1 MSTAAVVTRVGR
13 ELGSIC
19 GVDHVTEAPSVRI
32 LGCAPA
38 VAVQPGSGE
47 EIAAILRLA
56 NEGNLTV
63 VPAGGFTQQ
72 QTGKTPGQVDILL
85 YTTRL
90 TEVEHYDP
98 GDLTIGIGAGFTVGQ
113 LSSMVAKD
121 GLLFAGD
128 PPSAGSATVGG
139 LLATGF
145 TGPLRHG
152 YGGLRDYCIGV
163 SFVTGDGRH
172 GKGGGRVVKNVAGYD
187 MMKLLIGSEGTLA
200 IITRASFKLFPA
212 PRQTRTFVAE
222 FSTAAQAIDFR
233 NRVLHSPLL
242 PICLELVSPEAALLL
257 PNSHQELSSRAE
269 RSGAEGSV
277 VPRDVE
283 PSWCVYL
290 RAAGSDGVLARY
302 RSELG
307 SAIAHEI
314 EGEDERT
321 AWRAVD
327 DFAHNLPARY
337 PDSLLL
343 SFSLPLSD
351 VGRVLDDTATVA
363 EANGLKFA
371 AIGRVGVGHLLV
383 ALQVA
388 SAAQANFA
396 AAGSALRHRLPHDA
410 SVRTLHCPPA
420 YKENVDLRTPTHVES
435 MRVVKRALDPK
446 DILNRGRSL
455 L

>member
-13 ELGSIC
+13 ELSSIC
-19 GVDHVTEAPSVRI
+19 GADHVTEAPSERI

-38 VAVQPGSGE
+38 VAVQPGSGQ

-56 NEGNLTV
+56 NESNLTV

-72 QTGKTPGQVDILL
+72 QTGKTPAQIDILL

-128 PPSAGSATVGG
+128 PPSAESATVGG

-200 IITRASFKLFPA
+200 VITRASFKLFPA

-222 FSTAAQAIDFR
+222 FPTAAEAIDFR

-242 PICLELVSPEAALLL
+242 PICLELVSPEASALVRT
-257 PNSHQELSSRAE
+257 PGPWSI
-269 RSGAEGSV
+269 
-277 VPRDVE
+277 
-283 PSWCVYL
+283 YL
-290 RAAGSDGVLARY
+290 RATGSDGVLARY

-307 SAIAHEI
+307 SAISYEI

-321 AWRAVD
+321 AWHAVD
-327 DFAHNLPARY
+327 DFEHNLPARY
-337 PDSLLL
+337 PESLLL

-396 AAGSALRHRLPHDA
+396 AAGSALRHRLPHDT
-410 SVRTLHCPPA
+410 SMRTLHCPLA